1 MAEVGTEA
9 GVSEMSL
16 KDIRFYLS
24 LPLAIVAVGLICI
37 VDWVAGE
44 YTDCTEEEE

>member
-1 MAEVGTEA
+1 
-9 GVSEMSL
+9 
-16 KDIRFYLS
+16 
-24 LPLAIVAVGLICI
+24 LAIVAVGLICI